1 MVEEQNHLLMFTLKI
16 NVLSPTPHF
25 TSTKRTTASTTRNMA
40 TATQRSVALLCPAIV
55 ARDHVFRSSA
65 TEQGR
70 QDKEKRKEEVPIS
83 GLRPDRDWGAFK

>member
-1 MVEEQNHLLMFTLKI
+1 MFTLKI

-25 TSTKRTTASTTRNMA
+25 ASTKTTTASATKNMA
-40 TATQRSVALLCPAIV
+40 TATQRSVALLCPGIV

-65 TEQGR
+65 IEQGR

-83 GLRPDRDWGAFK
+83 GLGLIGTGCFK